1 MLCRVASGVGRAL
14 EVWTGRY
21 SVLME
26 GDPRYEEGVVKSDVH
41 GGRSLD

>member
-14 EVWTGRY
+14 EVWTGKFL
-21 SVLME
+21 VLME
-26 GDPRYEEGVVKSDVH
+26 GDPRYEEGVVQSDAH